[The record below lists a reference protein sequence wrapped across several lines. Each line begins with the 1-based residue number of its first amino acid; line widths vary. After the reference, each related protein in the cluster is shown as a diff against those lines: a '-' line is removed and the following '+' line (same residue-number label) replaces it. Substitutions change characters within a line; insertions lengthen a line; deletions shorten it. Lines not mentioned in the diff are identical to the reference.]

1 MELRNA
7 VIRILMETGVECHLR
22 GYEYLLEAILIC
34 WNDRKHIHMATRT
47 LYPAIAERFDTIPQS
62 VERNIRTAIS
72 RSRSKQSNIG
82 YIAAA
87 IWFLEYLGY

>member
-7 VIRILMETGVECHLR
+7 VIRILMETGVGCHLL
-22 GYEYLLEAILIC
+22 GYEYLLEAILLC
-34 WNDRKHIHMATRT
+34 WNDRKHIHMVTKT
-47 LYPAIAERFDTIPQS
+47 LYPTIAERFDTTPQC

-72 RSRSKQSNIG
+72 RSRSKQSNSG